1 LGATARV
8 TTLPAQQRNS
18 RSRKIR
24 VLANGQLEVER
35 STASAMPYPLRI
47 QYPALSHTQ
56 LRQIGEQCGS
66 DPVVHR
72 LLCEIRA
79 LQNIARR
86 AYQVAQAAGPGGR
99 SDAFSIAVAALH
111 RELEAETWFKEDLAE
126 REAYRARLTE
136 GPVTPDQRR
145 KLRGTNKS

>member
-1 LGATARV
+1 
-8 TTLPAQQRNS
+8 
-18 RSRKIR
+18 
-24 VLANGQLEVER
+24 
-35 STASAMPYPLRI
+35 MPYPLRI

-79 LQNIARR
+79 LQNIVRR

-99 SDAFSIAVAALH
+99 TDAFNIAVAALH
-111 RELEAETWFKEDLAE
+111 EQLAAETWFQEDLVE
-126 REAYRARLTE
+126 IDAYHASLTD
-136 GPVTPDQRR
+136 GPVTPEQRR
-145 KLRGTNKS
+145 NLRGAGKS